1 MEKKEH
7 NHTLRWLYSVT
18 GKKKLYIL
26 ALTALQTVGGG
37 IGVLYALLLRNIVDR
52 AVSRNAAAFRA
63 SVFQIVGLVILQLS
77 VSAVIRRIN
86 ELARSDM
93 ENLFKQRLFHNILR
107 KDYSAVSSV
116 HTAEWLNRLT
126 NDTVV
131 VSGGIVD
138 ILPGLTGM
146 GVRLISVLT
155 MIIVL
160 DRWFAWILIPGGI
173 LVVILTY
180 LFRNIL
186 KKMHK
191 AIQESDGQLRI
202 FLQERISSLMVI
214 KSFAAEVQT
223 EKLAAE
229 KMEDHKAARMKRNAF
244 SNFANIGFGA
254 AMQGMYLIGAIYC
267 AHGIMVGRVSYG
279 TLTAI
284 MQLVG
289 QVQAPFAIISGYLP
303 RWYAMTASAERLME
317 AESFSDDAEVSDA
330 SIMQQYYRDQF
341 QTLGLRN
348 AMFRYETEDGPMVL
362 KDVSLEIHKKEY
374 VAFTGHS
381 GCGKSTVLKLLMSMF
396 PLDAGERFIDGNPL
410 TAEYRRLFAYVPQGN
425 VLMSGTIREVVS
437 FPAPAEMMNEEKLSR
452 TLVIA
457 CADEFVNK
465 MDAGVD
471 TMLGERGTGL
481 SEGQMQRLS
490 IARAI
495 FSDAPILL
503 LDEATSA
510 LDAETER
517 HLLENLRLL
526 TDKTVV
532 IVTHRKAALEIC
544 DKVIEFG
551 DQTPD
556 ARYNAL
562 DYGYEEAKRWMER

>member
-214 KSFAAEVQT
+214 KSF
-223 EKLAAE
+223 
-229 KMEDHKAARMKRNAF
+229 
-244 SNFANIGFGA
+244 
-254 AMQGMYLIGAIYC
+254 
-267 AHGIMVGRVSYG
+267 
-279 TLTAI
+279 
-284 MQLVG
+284 
-289 QVQAPFAIISGYLP
+289 
-303 RWYAMTASAERLME
+303 
-317 AESFSDDAEVSDA
+317 
-330 SIMQQYYRDQF
+330 
-341 QTLGLRN
+341 
-348 AMFRYETEDGPMVL
+348 
-362 KDVSLEIHKKEY
+362 
-374 VAFTGHS
+374 
-381 GCGKSTVLKLLMSMF
+381 
-396 PLDAGERFIDGNPL
+396 
-410 TAEYRRLFAYVPQGN
+410 
-425 VLMSGTIREVVS
+425 SGT
-437 FPAPAEMMNEEKLSR
+437 
-452 TLVIA
+452 
-457 CADEFVNK
+457 
-465 MDAGVD
+465 
-471 TMLGERGTGL
+471 
-481 SEGQMQRLS
+481 
-490 IARAI
+490 
-495 FSDAPILL
+495 
-503 LDEATSA
+503 
-510 LDAETER
+510 ET
-517 HLLENLRLL
+517 
-526 TDKTVV
+526 
-532 IVTHRKAALEIC
+532 A
-544 DKVIEFG
+544 
-551 DQTPD
+551 
-556 ARYNAL
+556 
-562 DYGYEEAKRWMER
+562 